1 MAYDFCQKYGK
12 QLIGLRFFTVYGNWG
27 RPDMMMLKFIE
38 SYFKKKVFRLH
49 NFGKHTR
56 DFTHIDDVVEILHK
70 LLKNNKKLKKN
81 DVLNICSNKPMNLLN
96 VISFMMKN
104 GIKPKIAKV
113 KLQQADIL
121 KTHGDNKKLF
131 KYIGRKKFGDWRVSV
146 KNLILWYKNN
156 ML

>member
-1 MAYDFCQKYGK
+1 
-12 QLIGLRFFTVYGNWG
+12 
-27 RPDMMMLKFIE
+27 MMLKFIE

-56 DFTHIDDVVEILHK
+56 DFTHIDDVVEILHR

-131 KYIGRKKFGDWRVSV
+131 KYIGQKKFSNWRASV